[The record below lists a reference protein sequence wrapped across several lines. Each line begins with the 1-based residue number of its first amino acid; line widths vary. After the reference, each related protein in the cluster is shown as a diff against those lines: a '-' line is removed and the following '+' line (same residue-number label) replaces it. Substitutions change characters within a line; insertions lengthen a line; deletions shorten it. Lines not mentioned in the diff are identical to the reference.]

1 MNTEGGFLI
10 SQVKLV
16 GGRAFDRLLTRE
28 NVDAFNGAQGKIL
41 YVLWQEDRLPIVEL
55 SRRVG
60 LANTTLTSM
69 LDRMEAAALVR
80 RLPAPGDRRKT
91 LIALTDRARALE
103 KQYSEISQEMNELY
117 YQGFTEAE
125 VRQFEQYLRRI
136 LVNLQ
141 TAADV
146 PTAESV
152 K

>member
-10 SQVKLV
+10 SQVKQI
-16 GGRAFDRLLTRE
+16 GSRAFDRLLARE

-41 YVLWQEDRLPIVEL
+41 YVLWQEDCLPIVEL

-69 LDRMEAAALVR
+69 LDRMEAASLLR

-91 LIALTDRARALE
+91 LIALTDHARALKE
-103 KQYSEISQEMNELY
+103 QYDRVSEAMNELY

-125 VRQFEQYLRRI
+125 IRQFEQYLHRI
-136 LVNLQ
+136 LHNLKEA
-141 TAADV
+141 TG
-146 PTAESV
+146 P
-152 K
+152 